1 MARKALL
8 ASTETP
14 APVFFSGIFA
24 VAIVAVI
31 VAAVSVHSQ
40 PGPDAAQESFS
51 TLEWGGIAFSYLL
64 LWTVLALSNFIRQL
78 WNVVKLGLVVLELH
92 KVSVFVC
99 VCVCV
104 CVCVFVEIDR

>member
-40 PGPDAAQESFS
+40 PSPDG
-51 TLEWGGIAFSYLL
+51 TP
-64 LWTVLALSNFIRQL
+64 
-78 WNVVKLGLVVLELH
+78 
-92 KVSVFVC
+92 
-99 VCVCV
+99 
-104 CVCVFVEIDR
+104 DR